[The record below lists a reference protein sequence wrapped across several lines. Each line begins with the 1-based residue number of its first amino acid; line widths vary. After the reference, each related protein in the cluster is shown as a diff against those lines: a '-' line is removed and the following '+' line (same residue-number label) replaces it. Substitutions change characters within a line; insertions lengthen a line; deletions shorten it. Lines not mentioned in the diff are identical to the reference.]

1 MEQRIA
7 VTTNH
12 LCKEFDG
19 KPVLRNIAIRVEQG
33 EIYGILGANGVGK
46 TTLLK
51 LIAGLLEPTEGGAYV
66 LDQNAWSQRD
76 EALSNLG
83 SLIELPCFYEHLT
96 AAHNLSIHLAYMGVE
111 ADVEKYLKRVGLGDV
126 GDKPVSKFSLG
137 MRQRLGIARCMI
149 HRPKVLL
156 LDEPTNGLDP
166 IAIKEI
172 RELLVALKN
181 EGVTILLSS
190 HHLSEV
196 VQTVDRVAVIA
207 DGTVV
212 LEANMRDL
220 IAEHPNNLENFVI
233 QKMSGGKVAC

>member
-1 MEQRIA
+1 MEQKFA
-7 VTTNH
+7 VSTKN
-12 LCKEFDG
+12 LCKEFEG
-19 KPVLRNIAIRVEQG
+19 KAVLRNIAIHVEQG

-66 LDQNAWSQRD
+66 LGKNAWAQRD
-76 EALSNLG
+76 EVLGNIG
-83 SLIELPCFYEHLT
+83 SLIEMPYFYEHLT

-111 ADVEKYLKRVGLGDV
+111 EDSAKSLERVGLGDV

-172 RELLVALKN
+172 RELLVSLKK

-190 HHLSEV
+190 HNLSEV
-196 VQTVDRVAVIA
+196 TQTVDRVAVIA
-207 DGTVV
+207 GGAVA
-212 LEANMRDL
+212 LEATMNDL
-220 IAEHPNNLENFVI
+220 TSAHPTDLEGFMI
-233 QKMSGGKVAC
+233 EKMSGGKL

>member
-1 MEQRIA
+1 MEQKFA
-7 VTTNH
+7 VSTNNI
-12 LCKEFDG
+12 CKEFEG
-19 KPVLRNIAIRVEQG
+19 KVVLRNIAIHVEKG

-66 LDQNAWSQRD
+66 LGKNAWAQRD
-76 EALSNLG
+76 EVLGNIG
-83 SLIELPCFYEHLT
+83 SLIEMPYFYEHLT

-111 ADVEKYLKRVGLGDV
+111 EDSAKFLERVGLGDV
-126 GDKPVSKFSLG
+126 DDKPVSKFSLG

-172 RELLVALKN
+172 RELLVSLKK

-190 HHLSEV
+190 HNLSEV
-196 VQTVDRVAVIA
+196 TQTVDRVAVIA
-207 DGTVV
+207 GGAVA
-212 LEANMRDL
+212 LEASMNDL
-220 IAEHPNNLENFVI
+220 TSAHPTDLENFMI
-233 QKMSGGKVAC
+233 EKMSGGKL